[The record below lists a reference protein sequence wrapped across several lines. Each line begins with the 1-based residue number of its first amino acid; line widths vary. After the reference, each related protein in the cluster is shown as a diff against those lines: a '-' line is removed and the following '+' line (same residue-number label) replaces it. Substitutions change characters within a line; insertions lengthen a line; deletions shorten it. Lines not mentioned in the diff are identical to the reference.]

1 MQNFTSFSRLFCKTE
16 IYCLNLPPNKD
27 GFEMTLYP
35 HTQNFGTMPAQGMMA
50 VMCMRGAIS

>member
-1 MQNFTSFSRLFCKTE
+1 MS
-16 IYCLNLPPNKD
+16 PNKD
-27 GFEMTLYP
+27 GYEMTLYP